1 MDTTLSNRI
10 VSLITTPISRWL
22 QTPHWSDI
30 AIPLGVT
37 GILAGLTFT
46 PTAAAQVGLGEASD
60 VLCNVQGFNVGQ
72 AVTILI
78 GLFTLIFLGK
88 AMFRFMRGMDQ
99 TGSQRE
105 QTVRKGN
112 EQIKGSGRS
121 IVAAFA
127 PLLFVGF
134 IEAIG
139 VSVASCVFPFA

>member
-1 MDTTLSNRI
+1 MI
-10 VSLITTPISRWL
+10 KTPLSRWL
-22 QTPHWSDI
+22 HTPHWSDT

-37 GILAGLTFT
+37 GVLAGLTCM
-46 PTAAAQVGLGEASD
+46 PTATAQVGLGQASD

-72 AVTILI
+72 AITILI

-88 AMFRFMRGMDQ
+88 GMFRFMTGVDK
-99 TGSQRE
+99 TGSQQE

-139 VSVASCVFPFA
+139 VSVATCVFPFA